1 MAIVRRV
8 AAGAKVLLGDVSEKN
23 LERAAEA
30 MRFNGY
36 DVETMV
42 VNALDKDE
50 VYAFAAKAAGL
61 GDVMWFVDMA
71 GASPS
76 QATPQFIID
85 LDLIGTSYALDTFG
99 PVMARGGAGHVDSQP
114 AGVTKCALN
123 AEPGRTR
130 AAQDVQ
136 SCVQSGEVCAKAD
149 VYGLRAGPKRPK
161 LRTVR
166 RGVRRGGRFA
176 ARIGAKVSKAAYGP
190 ARCTQGRTLASDARW
205 RYCPQG
211 QLRPSP
217 RSTHRA
223 SWRNEPLRMF
233 GHSL

>member
-1 MAIVRRV
+1 MLGGGAMAIVRRV

-23 LERAAEA
+23 LERAAVA

-76 QATPQFIID
+76 QDTPQFIID
-85 LDLIGTSYALDTFG
+85 LDLIGTSYALDVFG
-99 PVMARGGAGHVDSQP
+99 PVVARGGAGHADSQP
-114 AGVTKCALN
+114 AGITKCVLN
-123 AEPGRTR
+123 AESGRTR

-136 SCVQSGEVCAKAD
+136 SCVQSGEVYAGA
-149 VYGLRAGPKRPK
+149 GALRLAGRSQ
-161 LRTVR
+161 T
-166 RGVRRGGRFA
+166 
-176 ARIGAKVSKAAYGP
+176 SKAAYSL
-190 ARCTQGRTLASDARW
+190 AKCTQGRTLCGANRGEGVQSRVQFGKVYAGTDIYGRRPLAALPARTTPALAS
-205 RYCPQG
+205 
-211 QLRPSP
+211 
-217 RSTHRA
+217 
-223 SWRNEPLRMF
+223 
-233 GHSL
+233 